1 MRRLLKSKIGE
12 GYFDVAIMVLVSM
25 MMLVVSINVFALFME
40 GQKLD
45 YFRDELLNTAA
56 TYGRISTEVN
66 DRYNEL
72 NAQTGLSPSVTWS
85 ATYFDGSDKKVQ
97 LADTITV
104 KLRLSVNVQGT
115 GELIPIPITLTAGGS
130 TLSERYWK

>member
-97 LADTITV
+97 LAD
-104 KLRLSVNVQGT
+104 
-115 GELIPIPITLTAGGS
+115 
-130 TLSERYWK
+130 